1 MPIEIKNQ
9 KINEI
14 LKCLDPYLQGKTNAI
29 KLSLLAFFSKGHL
42 LIEDLPGLG
51 KTRLAV
57 ALARALG
64 LSFGRIQCTND
75 LLPSDI
81 TGLSVFNK
89 STNSFDFH
97 KGPVFNN
104 IILVDEI
111 NRATP
116 KTQSALLEAMAEE
129 QVTVEG
135 KTYRLS
141 EPFFLIATQNPL
153 EHFGTF
159 PLPDNQLD
167 RFIMRISIGYPS
179 REFEKDIIRGGSKR
193 DTINSISP
201 VLEIKETTEIQ
212 NTIRQSVL
220 ISEKML
226 DYITDILHVT
236 RKNKFIKVGLSTRG
250 ALALSYVAKTSAYF
264 QDRDYII
271 PEDIIQFLTY
281 TVPHRLILQD
291 QYKGIDHR
299 ELIQSILQ
307 EVKIPL

>member
-1 MPIEIKNQ
+1 MAIEIKNQ
-9 KINEI
+9 TVSRII
-14 LKCLDPYLQGKTNAI
+14 TSLAPYLQGKENAL
-29 KLSLLAFFSKGHL
+29 KLSLLAYFSKGHL

-64 LSFGRIQCTND
+64 LSFGRVQCTND

-97 KGPVFNN
+97 KGPIFNN

-129 QVTVEG
+129 QVTIEG
-135 KTYRLS
+135 KTYRLP

-167 RFIMRISIGYPS
+167 RFLMRISIGYPP
-179 REFEKDIIRGGSKR
+179 RDFEKDIIRGGSKR
-193 DTINSISP
+193 DTINLISP
-201 VLEIKETTEIQ
+201 VIEVDDSLKMQKE
-212 NTIRQSVL
+212 IRQTVI

-226 DYITDILHVT
+226 DYIIEILQAT
-236 RKNKFIKVGLSTRG
+236 RNNKYIKVGLSTRG

-271 PEDIIQFLTY
+271 PEDIIEYLPY
-281 TVPHRLILQD
+281 TAPHRLILHE
-291 QYKGIDHR
+291 QYKGIDQR